1 MLQRLFVFFILC
13 RPINVPTNFNR
24 LVSRRCLC
32 TTLTTYLTTILFLS
46 GCGKSFKSEAL
57 TANGNVKVLLLSNK
71 QVNSEL
77 EVEEANPFEF
87 KVVELFNI
95 YDLVSLSGKYA
106 RFYTNA
112 TNKENNLKG
121 TQPIA
126 QFFKSKKGYFVA
138 KNNFSL
144 ELATLYYHTQNLALI
159 DQKIGANQLNLL
171 PRKIVIGTKI
181 SNSSFQENNAIYDG
195 GMDAIIFLNYTE
207 SNLALPFNGGI
218 FAHEYFHSM
227 FYKAVQKGL
236 ESNPFF
242 KENSDPSESKI
253 DLNLAVPKF
262 EKNKFIENSKMNPH
276 TLKKDLSLE
285 LNDIKSLSKQSIKD
299 YYILLLKGL
308 NEGIAD
314 FWGWAYSQDK
324 NFILH
329 SISKVPSIRT
339 LDLKAHELRIPEL
352 VTQNMILNEVMGTFA
367 DQEEKSAYIN
377 YFSYIIGTR
386 FALFFK
392 ELVTVI
398 SKERKLSTDE
408 ASTIVMKSIF
418 TYLTQLGEKLVKHDF
433 NQSKVDLIS
442 SQDLIFEFS
451 QVLKPTKLPECQL
464 ILDTF
469 NSDTKNSKK
478 LSCLIKNE
486 IYALSAPQEESA
498 SEK

>member
-1 MLQRLFVFFILC
+1 MFQRLFLFFIPI
-13 RPINVPTNFNR
+13 RPINLETSVVWW
-24 LVSRRCLC
+24 LSRRALGA
-32 TTLTTYLTTILFLS
+32 TLTTGLSTIFLLS
-46 GCGKSFKSEAL
+46 GCGRSFNSEAL
-57 TANGNVKVLLLSNK
+57 TANGNIKVLILKNK
-71 QVNSEL
+71 QAISEI
-77 EVEEANPFEF
+77 EAEDTNPFEF
-87 KVVELFNI
+87 KVVELLNI
-95 YDLVSLSGKYA
+95 YDLISLSGKYA

-112 TNKENNLKG
+112 TNKDNNLKG
-121 TQPIA
+121 TQPKA
-126 QFFKSKKGYFVA
+126 QFFKNKKGYFVA

-159 DQKIGANQLNLL
+159 DQKIGANQLNSL

-195 GMDAIIFLNYTE
+195 GMDAIIYLDYTE

-218 FAHEYFHSM
+218 FAHEYFHSL

-236 ESNPFF
+236 ESNAFF
-242 KENSDPSESKI
+242 KENRDTSEEKF

-276 TLKKDLSLE
+276 SFKKNLSLE
-285 LNDIKSLSKQSIKD
+285 LNDIKSLSKQNIKD
-299 YYILLLKGL
+299 YYVLLLKGL

-314 FWGWAYSQDK
+314 FWGWTYTQDK

-329 SISKVPSIRT
+329 SISKIPSIRT
-339 LDLKAHELRIPEL
+339 LDLRKHDLQKPEL
-352 VTQNMILNEVMGTFA
+352 VTQNMILNEVMGTFV

-392 ELVTVI
+392 ELVAVI

-408 ASTIVMKSIF
+408 SSTIVMKSIF
-418 TYLTQLGEKLVKHDF
+418 SYLTQLGEKLVKHEF
-433 NQSKVDLIS
+433 NQNKVNLIS
-442 SQDLIFEFS
+442 SQDLILEFS
-451 QVLKPTKLPECQL
+451 QILKPTKLPECQL
-464 ILDTF
+464 ILDTI

-478 LSCLIKNE
+478 LSCLMKNE
-486 IYALSAPQEESA
+486 IYTLSSPQEESA
-498 SEK
+498 SDN